1 MREAH
6 VKGLAVVGESKVGYI
21 YSKALEKH
29 LGGVFNSPKNYFL
42 LKKKCLTFFSG
53 KGLEKYILCALQRK

>member
-1 MREAH
+1 MHSVRGRGIRPVREAH

-42 LKKKCLTFFSG
+42 
-53 KGLEKYILCALQRK
+53 